1 MKTIIY
7 QSFRTENVPG
17 WIAAC
22 MKSVRDWATA
32 KGFAYRFWDDR
43 FFDFVPRELY
53 PRASVNKCV
62 LTDYAR
68 LIAAK
73 QLLSEGWDRAVWMD
87 ADLVVFDSENFNL
100 DLTGGYAFCREVWL
114 DRTVLGRPQ
123 FRLTV
128 NNSVS
133 VFCKN
138 ETIIDFY
145 LEAAGAILR
154 SDFYSFVRASFPI
167 VAANAEFAPN
177 WHVEAMAFALTR
189 VLKGET
195 KRLIITV
202 PPRSL
207 KSISSDRGSQ
217 FKSKRV
223 PMTCTSNGPATK
235 VQFDL
240 LR

>member
-22 MKSVRDWATA
+22 MKSVREWAEA

-73 QLLSEGWDRAVWMD
+73 QLLSEGWDRAVW
-87 ADLVVFDSENFNL
+87 
-100 DLTGGYAFCREVWL
+100 L

-154 SDFYSFVRASFPI
+154 SDRP
-167 VAANAEFAPN
+167 
-177 WHVEAMAFALTR
+177 LTLLSIGTD
-189 VLKGET
+189 VL
-195 KRLIITV
+195 
-202 PPRSL
+202 L
-207 KSISSDRGSQ
+207 K
-217 FKSKRV
+217 
-223 PMTCTSNGPATK
+223 
-235 VQFDL
+235 L
-240 LR
+240 